1 MPITAETQTEAQ
13 EFMDAINKILYI
25 VEELSQNIPEGKY
38 VDIMNALCK
47 IHKFK
52 PDEAQAE
59 EPTTMLSTYLSQA
72 VQSIRQ
78 NPFVMRMDRQTR
90 QKLAKQDGIRSDVAK
105 LSTGAKVCPIC
116 DEIVYNLY
124 KHKTTKKCRDIMCAK
139 QLAISTGS
147 LDNSNLK
154 TGIVM
159 LKATRLSRALR
170 LEEEKEARANRIAEI
185 ARKKAGRYRGLD
197 LLQKKQLETEDWS
210 SSVELAGTFCVTDL
224 DILDRWYSYDEQVN
238 FAKHIEEHGWL
249 EVNIYKLKD
258 GEDEDAWYVK
268 EGNCVAYLSCEVEN
282 SQTRV
287 IRVWYSGSSP
297 VAMWF
302 CNIEIDWIDDNG
314 DTP

>member
-78 NPFVMRMDRQTR
+78 NPIVMRMDRQTR

-170 LEEEKEARANRIAEI
+170 LEEEKAKRIA
-185 ARKKAGRYRGLD
+185 
-197 LLQKKQLETEDWS
+197 LQEKQLDS
-210 SSVELAGTFCVTDL
+210 
-224 DILDRWYSYDEQVN
+224 I
-238 FAKHIEEHGWL
+238 
-249 EVNIYKLKD
+249 
-258 GEDEDAWYVK
+258 
-268 EGNCVAYLSCEVEN
+268 
-282 SQTRV
+282 
-287 IRVWYSGSSP
+287 
-297 VAMWF
+297 AMWLGSM
-302 CNIEIDWIDDNG
+302 E
-314 DTP
+314 